1 MNLSRTTDIIKFKAS
16 TVYNYLN
23 NPINYESILADEISE
38 FSMIDAKSFAIKI
51 GSLPKISL
59 EHKSNALERS
69 TSLKSK
75 NEKLSFVFNFKVCEI
90 DESSCNI
97 EINFKGEFSSM
108 MQMMIKPP
116 MNKFLDAISK
126 KVISIDFSK

>member
-1 MNLSRTTDIIKFKAS
+1 MNLSRVTDRIKFKAS

-23 NPINYESILADEISE
+23 NPINYEGILIDEISE
-38 FSMIDAKSFAIKI
+38 FSMINKKSFAIKI
-51 GSLPKISL
+51 GSLPRISL
-59 EHKSNALERS
+59 KHNSNPLELS
-69 TSLKSK
+69 TSLKSN
-75 NEKLSFVFNFKVCEI
+75 NEKLSFIFNFKAIEI

-97 EINFKGEFSSM
+97 EIHFKGEFSSM

>member
-1 MNLSRTTDIIKFKAS
+1 MDLSRVTDRIKFKAS
-16 TVYNYLN
+16 TVYNFLN
-23 NPINYESILADEISE
+23 NPVNYKSILIDEISE
-38 FSMIDAKSFAIKI
+38 FSMIDEKSFAIKI

-59 EHKSNALERS
+59 EHNSNVLELS
-69 TSLKSK
+69 TSLKSN
-75 NEKLSFVFNFKVCEI
+75 NEKLSFAFNFKVSEI

-97 EINFKGEFSSM
+97 EIHFKGEFSSM

>member
-1 MNLSRTTDIIKFKAS
+1 MNLSRETDRIKFKAS

-23 NPINYESILADEISE
+23 NPINYESILIDEISE
-38 FSMIDAKSFAIKI
+38 FSMINEKSFAIKI

-59 EHKSNALERS
+59 EHNSNPLELS
-69 TSLKSK
+69 TSLKSN
-75 NEKLSFVFNFKVCEI
+75 NEKLSFVFNFKVIEI
-90 DESSCNI
+90 DQSLCNI
-97 EINFKGEFSSM
+97 EIHFKGEFSSM

-126 KVISIDFSK
+126 KVISINFSK

>member
-1 MNLSRTTDIIKFKAS
+1 MDLSRVTDRIKFKAS
-16 TVYNYLN
+16 TVYNFLN
-23 NPINYESILADEISE
+23 NPVNYESILIDEISE
-38 FSMIDAKSFAIKI
+38 FSMIDEKSFAIKI

-59 EHKSNALERS
+59 EHNSNVLELSTRLKSN
-69 TSLKSK
+69 
-75 NEKLSFVFNFKVCEI
+75 NEKLSFVFNFKVSEI

-97 EINFKGEFSSM
+97 EIHFKGEFSSM

>member
-1 MNLSRTTDIIKFKAS
+1 MNLSRITDRIKFKAS

-23 NPINYESILADEISE
+23 NPINYESILIDEISE
-38 FSMIDAKSFAIKI
+38 FSVINENSFAIKI

-59 EHKSNALERS
+59 EHNSNVFERS
-69 TSLKSK
+69 TSLKSN
-75 NEKLSFVFNFKVCEI
+75 NEKLSFVFNFKVNEI

-97 EINFKGEFSSM
+97 EIHFMGEFSSM